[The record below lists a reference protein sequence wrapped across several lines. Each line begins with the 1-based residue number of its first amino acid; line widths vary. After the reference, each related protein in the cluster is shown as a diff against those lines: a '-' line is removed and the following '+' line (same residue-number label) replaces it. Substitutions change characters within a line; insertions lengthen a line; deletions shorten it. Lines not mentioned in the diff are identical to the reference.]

1 MGMIAL
7 AASGF
12 LIVGAV
18 SPTFSAAPALDPPAA
33 MAPESKAAHLNELFV
48 ELKAAADV
56 AASRAIEDEIWT
68 EWLKSGD
75 AETDAMMTMAITA
88 MSTGVLNQAL
98 ALLDKIV
105 ARSPDY
111 AEGWNKRATLYYEID
126 DYDKSLADIE
136 ETLKREPRHF
146 GALSGLGMIMIKLGD
161 KRRALA
167 AFEKAV
173 EVDPMINNGTAII
186 EQLKAAIS
194 KDI

>member
-18 SPTFSAAPALDPPAA
+18 SQTFSAAPALDPPAA
-33 MAPESKAAHLNELFV
+33 MAPESKAAHLNELFA